1 MTLKNERKRITC
13 ESFIDDYYKCLKT
26 CKENPIGAA
35 TELNEKCS
43 RYFKAYQTCNYLCK
57 RDLENCKIYLDAF
70 TGSKS

>member
-35 TELNEKCS
+35 TELNEKW
-43 RYFKAYQTCNYLCK
+43 L
-57 RDLENCKIYLDAF
+57 L
-70 TGSKS
+70 